1 MGLSCSIFS
10 EVQTEFLLKMGLTKN
25 EILQLSSSPSDK
37 QECTRLSEYLFI
49 VNKYKKP
56 LRIVTLN
63 SKGNV
68 ENRMD
73 LLSKSAGNY
82 VSSTEYVKLIIFCTT
97 NKNNYKLITE
107 PLAGRVYD
115 FNIIDGV
122 PVLIDRLSKK
132 ELEQIK

>member
-1 MGLSCSIFS
+1 MGLSCSVFS

-37 QECTRLSEYLFI
+37 QECTRLLEYLFI

-82 VSSTEYVKLIIFCTT
+82 VSSTEYVKLMIFCTT
-97 NKNNYKLITE
+97 SKKNYKLITE
-107 PLAGRVYD
+107 PLVGRVYD
-115 FNIIDGV
+115 FNIVDGV